1 MDDRFRLMLAEK
13 GGKFH
18 QMCVVVDKQ
27 RDQLDELCMPTW
39 QETKK
44 SFEQYVAQQQDAF
57 NAAVKQNESNNK
69 EVLEQCNQILLDA
82 SEASEGS
89 KASLVECQ
97 AVYKQFLD
105 EDDRITKDYTH
116 RCDSLQAAQHRVE
129 GLETSLGNLASSRAQ
144 DALMSDVLEMQLRL
158 VALEVEVS
166 TLNSTVKT
174 IMARN
179 IACELVHENM
189 DEVAP
194 AYVSESVHAEVKV
207 TQRTAEFM
215 RGRPRVR
222 ARSTEHARISS
233 SLPRTRTLSADAV
246 PFAPAAQVREPAL
259 TPIVPGLQLFCMAP
273 LAPPPG
279 TWQCFDE

>member
-1 MDDRFRLMLAEK
+1 MDDRFRLMLGEK

-18 QMCVVVDKQ
+18 QMCIVVDKLQ
-27 RDQLDELCMPTW
+27 DRLDQLCVPTW

-89 KASLVECQ
+89 KASHVECQ
-97 AVYKQFLD
+97 SVYKQFLD

-116 RCDSLQAAQHRVE
+116 QCDSLQAAQHRVE
-129 GLETSLGNLASSRAQ
+129 RLETSLGNLASSRAQ
-144 DALMSDVLEMQLRL
+144 DALISDVLAMQLRL

-166 TLNSTVKT
+166 TLNSAVKT
-174 IMARN
+174 MACN

-207 TQRTAEFM
+207 AQRTAEFM

-259 TPIVPGLQLFCMAP
+259 TPIAVLFYMAP

-279 TWQCFDE
+279 AWQR